1 MDQGRD
7 ISTRGSEK
15 KVSNET
21 VKRYYVLRVYTGQEN
36 DVKTYLQQEVTRL
49 KLEDRVGEILIPSEN
64 VIEMKDGKKKEKNRV
79 FFPGY
84 ILVEMILDAATQH
97 LISDAPSVVG
107 FAGNPKD
114 PQPLRKEE
122 VNRVLGRVE
131 EKRGQVTVDIP
142 FQVEDKVKICDG
154 PFKDFIGSIKEIS
167 QEKKK
172 LKVLVS
178 IFGRSTPVEVDF
190 LQVTT
195 NISS

>member
-1 MDQGRD
+1 M
-7 ISTRGSEK
+7 SEPLQ
-15 KVSNET
+15 
-21 VKRYYVLRVYTGQEN
+21 KRYYVLRVYTGQEN
-36 DVKTYLQQEVTRL
+36 DVKTYLQQEVARL
-49 KLEDRVGEILIPSEN
+49 ELEDRVGEVLIPSEN

-84 ILVEMILDAATQH
+84 ILIEMVLDAVTQH
-97 LISDAPSVVG
+97 LINDAPNVLG

-114 PQPLRKEE
+114 PQPLRREE
-122 VNRVLGRVE
+122 VNRVLGRVV
-131 EKRGQVTVDIP
+131 EKRGQVVVEIP

-154 PFKDFIGSIKEIS
+154 PFKDFIGSIKEIN
-167 QEKKK
+167 QEKRK

-195 NISS
+195 NIS